1 MIFPY
6 LTWMVDFTINFV
18 IEIYYYVFSINFF
31 FLKKNYYYIRDR
43 NPPTSNFPVI
53 SKREKKKVPHDCML
67 RITILRD
74 SNI

>member
-31 FLKKNYYYIRDR
+31 FKKNYYYIRDR
-43 NPPTSNFPVI
+43 NPPTSNFHI
-53 SKREKKKVPHDCML
+53 IKKREKKVLHDCML